1 MQEHAKHIA
10 PMDAI
15 YFLRSICKKHLFISF
30 PETEKQAKVSSSLP
44 NNFDDDFR
52 YRLEGD

>member
-1 MQEHAKHIA
+1 MQEHAKHIV

-44 NNFDDDFR
+44 NNFNDDC
-52 YRLEGD
+52 